1 MSAAGFLQFA
11 VLLAL
16 LGATVRPLG
25 RYMAKV
31 YADPTDA
38 PAPGDRFFGPIER
51 FVYRVSGVDPDR
63 EQRWNVYA
71 IALLAFSLV
80 SFLVVYALQRL
91 QGSLPLNPND
101 RGAVTPWGAFNAAVS
116 FMTNTNWQW
125 YSGEQTMS
133 HLTQM
138 LALAVQNF
146 VSAAAGMAVVVAMI
160 RGIARRNGRTLGNFW
175 RDLVRTTTRILLPLS
190 FVFAVFLLSQG
201 VIQNLRG
208 TTTTRPLDQTVQVAT
223 TDANGNDVATAVT
236 TQQIPGGPFAS
247 QEAIKQIGT
256 NGGGPFNAN
265 SAHPFENPNGWTN
278 LFETYA
284 IVLIPLAFT
293 VTFGVMVGSRR
304 QGRVLA
310 VVMLL
315 FWLTFSLFTVFAE
328 QGGNARLSSI
338 GVDRSASAQQVG
350 GNLEG
355 KEIRFG
361 PASCG
366 VWAASTTGTSN
377 GSVNCMHDSFTAT
390 GGLVPLIHMMLGE
403 VSPGGVGVGLMGML
417 INALLAVFI
426 AGLMVGRTPEYLGK
440 KIQAAE
446 MKLVV
451 LYIIAMPLA
460 LKTFAAASVLL
471 RSAVANVQT
480 HDAHGLTEIL
490 YNFASAANNNGSA
503 FAYMNTGTRWYTVT
517 MGLSMLIGRFFLII
531 PALAIGGSLVRKQ
544 KVPVTAGTFPTDTP
558 LFTGLVCGVIAIVAG
573 LTFFPALALGPIVEH
588 LTH

>member
-1 MSAAGFLQFA
+1 
-11 VLLAL
+11 V
-16 LGATVRPLG
+16 
-25 RYMAKV
+25 
-31 YADPTDA
+31 
-38 PAPGDRFFGPIER
+38 
-51 FVYRVSGVDPDR
+51 
-63 EQRWNVYA
+63 
-71 IALLAFSLV
+71 
-80 SFLVVYALQRL
+80 
-91 QGSLPLNPND
+91 
-101 RGAVTPWGAFNAAVS
+101 
-116 FMTNTNWQW
+116 
-125 YSGEQTMS
+125 
-133 HLTQM
+133 
-138 LALAVQNF
+138 
-146 VSAAAGMAVVVAMI
+146 
-160 RGIARRNGRTLGNFW
+160 
-175 RDLVRTTTRILLPLS
+175 
-190 FVFAVFLLSQG
+190 
-201 VIQNLRG
+201 
-208 TTTTRPLDQTVQVAT
+208 
-223 TDANGNDVATAVT
+223 
-236 TQQIPGGPFAS
+236 QQIPGGPFAS

-265 SAHPFENPNGWTN
+265 SAHPFENPNAWTN
-278 LFETYA
+278 FFETYT

-310 VVMLL
+310 AVMLV
-315 FWLTFSLFTVFAE
+315 FWLTFSMFTVFAE
-328 QGGNARLSSI
+328 QGGNARLTAI
-338 GVDRSASAQQVG
+338 GVDQSASTQQVG

-355 KEIRFG
+355 KDVRFG
-361 PASCG
+361 AASCG
-366 VWAASTTGTSN
+366 LWAASTTGTSN
-377 GSVNCMHDSFTAT
+377 GSVNCLHDSFTAA

-471 RSAVANVQT
+471 RSAVANVQA

-503 FAYMNTGTRWYTVT
+503 FAYMNTGTRWYAIT

-544 KVPVTAGTFPTDTP
+544 KVPVTAGTFPTDTL
-558 LFTGLVCGVIAIVAG
+558 LFAGLVCGVIAIVAG